1 MPESAQSIILFDGV
15 CNLCNGAVQF
25 IIERDATAQFHFAAL
40 QSDFGQQILQQFKLP
55 TAALDTIIL
64 IENGQAFTRSTAALR
79 IARRLDN
86 VGWRVFGKV
95 ALAIVPRFVRDFFYN
110 LIARNRYRM
119 FGKQTECWLPTP
131 ELRARFLN

>member
-1 MPESAQSIILFDGV
+1 MPESTQSIILFDGV
-15 CNLCNGAVQF
+15 CNLCNGAVRF
-25 IIERDATAQFHFAAL
+25 IIERDAAAQFHFAAL

-79 IARRLDN
+79 VARRLDS